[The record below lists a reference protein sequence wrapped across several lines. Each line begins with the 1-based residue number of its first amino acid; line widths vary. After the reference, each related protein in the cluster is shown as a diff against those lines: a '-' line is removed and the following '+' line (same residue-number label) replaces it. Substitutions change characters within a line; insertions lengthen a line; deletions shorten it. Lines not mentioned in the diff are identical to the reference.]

1 MQKEKEATIEAGSCD
16 DELLKNDEDEIT
28 IAKSIFDEIVEESEK
43 DEPISRQTEERALAE
58 EVAFR
63 KAPPFSR
70 RCLRRR

>member
-58 EVAFR
+58 
-63 KAPPFSR
+63 
-70 RCLRRR
+70 